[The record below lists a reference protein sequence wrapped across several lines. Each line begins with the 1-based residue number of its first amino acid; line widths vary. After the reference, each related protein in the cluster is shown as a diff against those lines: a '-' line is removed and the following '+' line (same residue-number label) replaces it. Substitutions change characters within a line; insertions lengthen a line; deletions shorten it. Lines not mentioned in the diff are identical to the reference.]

1 MIMIINVRVH
11 VWAQKLITY
20 FKTVCVG
27 RVFCVRTVQIA
38 YRDTPNCG
46 EPPCARSPFRGSSQQ
61 QPIDRLISGPD
72 GRNAGSITRP
82 VCHGLHKQE
91 WWMAE

>member
-1 MIMIINVRVH
+1 MIMIIIVRVH

-27 RVFCVRTVQIA
+27 RVFCVITVQIA

-61 QPIDRLISGPD
+61 QQLDRLISGP
-72 GRNAGSITRP
+72 GCRNAGSRIQP
-82 VCHGLHKQE
+82 VHRGLHKQE
-91 WWMAE
+91 